1 LDHLADTQEIAVCR
15 TAAKTGIFCRPYHLL
30 PGNEIGIAQLE
41 LGDGQE
47 PLRAQHPAKLPQ
59 ASASIRHLTQHR
71 HQERNIE

>member
-30 PGNEIGIAQLE
+30 PGNEIGIAQLK

-47 PLRAQHPAKLPQ
+47 LIRAQHPAKLPQ
-59 ASASIRHLTQHR
+59 ASASIRHFSKNR